1 MEVIRLPEVS
11 LVDATGKRIGV
22 YTHNPDWWHQ
32 LHQKKHSTMS
42 EYSQMQDG
50 HGQYNLKSSS
60 VSLRDKLISRTEEDK
75 TFAVKRK
82 SVFNDMVVK
91 QANDETEV
99 SESKECHLIGETP
112 LHLAIVYNDLE
123 MVKFLI
129 EQKGFDVNERNVGG
143 QFIDGFMAKYKNLI
157 NNSNYESLAYY
168 GEYPLAFA
176 ACFADKEMYDYLIDK
191 GADPNKQGL

>member
-11 LVDATGKRIGV
+11 LVDATGRRIGV

-42 EYSQMQDG
+42 EYSQ
-50 HGQYNLKSSS
+50 SE
-60 VSLRDKLISRTEEDK
+60 VT
-75 TFAVKRK
+75 VKRK
-82 SVFNDMVVK
+82 SIFNETMGN
-91 QANDETEV
+91 QASDEMEV
-99 SESKECHLIGETP
+99 NEAKECHLIGETP

-129 EQKGFDVNERNVGG
+129 EKKGFDVNERNVGG

-157 NNSNYESLAYY
+157 NESNYESLAYY